1 MNTMTQ
7 YRPEHERID
16 RRAKVRAENTTRCPN
31 CYSSHV
37 EQGEF
42 IKGGQALFPWYDH
55 SQDHSQTYA
64 VYAYPCQSC
73 GAEIVTGSTEHYLRR
88 HHEAE
93 SPTVH

>member
-1 MNTMTQ
+1 MNQ

-31 CYSSHV
+31 CYSAHV
-37 EQGEF
+37 EQGEL
-42 IKGGQALFPWYDH
+42 IKGGQALFPWHDH
-55 SQDHSQTYA
+55 NQTYA
-64 VYAYPCQSC
+64 IYAYSCQFC
-73 GAEIVTGSTEHYLRR
+73 GAEFMEGATEHYFRR